1 MSERTDISSLA
12 TAEAVAVLRSS
23 LLLRGV
29 PADRISSIARN
40 SSRRRVDTGDIV
52 FGEGDD
58 STDVY
63 IILAG
68 SVEVVR
74 TDAEDGRPFR
84 IAELSAG
91 DHFGEISL
99 VEEQPRSAT
108 VRALEPTILLSLS
121 QKDLERIARDD
132 RPLYTTIVTNLTRE
146 LSRRLR
152 AANELA
158 LRAMRNELEHE
169 KARRS
174 MGAFLIKNLLFLS
187 AYVVGLNVF
196 AEYATGGTVPM
207 DVGIR
212 MTIGA
217 ALLIKV
223 ANAVFAVAM
232 MKRGRYPMAFY
243 GFSSR
248 GWRRHVG
255 EALVW
260 TIGFIGV
267 MTLVKWVL
275 VLTVPSWRY
284 EPVFNF
290 QLAPFLFNVHDT
302 FSYAAAAGL
311 FVLLYF
317 VLAAAQ
323 EIIVRASIQNPLS
336 QFLMGKYRV
345 FWSIVISNAIFASTH
360 VHINALF
367 PFLIFFPGL
376 FWGAMYYRQRS
387 LVGVI
392 LSHTLVGCWAFLGLG
407 VPMA

>member
-1 MSERTDISSLA
+1 MSEKADNASLS
-12 TAEAVAVLRSS
+12 TAETVEILRSS
-23 LLLRGV
+23 LLLRG
-29 PADRISSIARN
+29 ALTDQIAYIALN

-52 FGEGDD
+52 FTEGDD
-58 STDVY
+58 STDVH

-68 SVEVVR
+68 AVEVVR
-74 TDAEDGRPFR
+74 TDAENARPFR

-99 VEEQPRSAT
+99 VEGEARSAT
-108 VRALEPTILLSLS
+108 VRAVEPTLLLSLS
-121 QKDLERIARDD
+121 QEDLERIARDN
-132 RPLYTTIVTNLTRE
+132 RPLYATIVTNLTRE

-152 AANELA
+152 ATNELA
-158 LRAMRNELEHE
+158 LGAMKSELKHE

-196 AEYATGGTVPM
+196 AEYATGGAVPM
-207 DVGIR
+207 DVGIK
-212 MTIGA
+212 MTIAA
-217 ALLIKV
+217 ALFIKV

-232 MKRGRYPMAFY
+232 MKRGQYPMAFY

-248 GWRRHVG
+248 GWKRHVG
-255 EALVW
+255 WSLAW
-260 TIGFIGV
+260 TLGFIGA
-267 MTLVKWVL
+267 MTLIKWVL
-275 VLTVPSWRY
+275 VSTVPSWQY

-302 FSYAAAAGL
+302 FSYAAAACL
-311 FVLLYF
+311 FVILYF

-376 FWGAMYYRQRS
+376 FWGVMYFRQRS

-392 LSHTLVGCWAFLGLG
+392 VSHTLVGCWAFLGLG
-407 VPMA
+407 VFMA